1 MKLLSQVIPF
11 VISTVNRYKID
22 ESHGLRHSMEVLY
35 HSHHN
40 IQYSLQKIPKLDH
53 QRNVI
58 YTSALVHDLCDSKY
72 IEPRKGVSLITNFL
86 HKSTELNYTE
96 INAITDII
104 STMSYSKVKVD
115 GFPDLGGYQQAYHIV
130 RESDLLAAYDPER
143 SIIYNMYNVDKSF
156 INCVK
161 NADVLFQNRVLKH
174 VDDGLFLTDYAKM
187 VYRQY
192 DNESRKRLIIWK
204 QLGGMRDGIPIL

>member
-1 MKLLSQVIPF
+1 
-11 VISTVNRYKID
+11 
-22 ESHGLRHSMEVLY
+22 
-35 HSHHN
+35 
-40 IQYSLQKIPKLDH
+40 
-53 QRNVI
+53 
-58 YTSALVHDLCDSKY
+58 
-72 IEPRKGVSLITNFL
+72 
-86 HKSTELNYTE
+86 
-96 INAITDII
+96 
-104 STMSYSKVKVD
+104 
-115 GFPDLGGYQQAYHIV
+115 
-130 RESDLLAAYDPER
+130 
-143 SIIYNMYNVDKSF
+143 MYNVDKSF